1 MLEDLKCN
9 GDNLLVSGVQGG
21 LDRDNKLRN
30 NREDLGTTFL
40 KHVTDTLDGQ
50 ETVGVNLFTDSFEED
65 RKIMMVIELRNIN
78 FPVDLILGSV
88 LNSDWQISAVI
99 ESTEFTWGNNA
110 RFSGSSLGLASKMFG
125 DGSHFARVVSSNSHA
140 FLLGAECLSSNAQFV
155 GSNGLNGFN
164 FSSSLDSHI
173 FREVTEDGVHVARLE
188 FVLIAIKVTTSV
200 SFTDGFLE
208 VIFSDATTGR
218 SDFVNIQ

>member
-1 MLEDLKCN
+1 MRQLWKLT
-9 GDNLLVSGVQGG
+9 

-40 KHVTDTLDGQ
+40 KHITDTLDGQ

-88 LNSDWQISAVI
+88 LNSDWQI
-99 ESTEFTWGNNA
+99 
-110 RFSGSSLGLASKMFG
+110 KMFG

-140 FLLGAECLSSNAQFV
+140 FLLGAYLKQNTVRNFERRNSKAQ
-155 GSNGLNGFN
+155 
-164 FSSSLDSHI
+164 
-173 FREVTEDGVHVARLE
+173 
-188 FVLIAIKVTTSV
+188 KV
-200 SFTDGFLE
+200 
-208 VIFSDATTGR
+208 
-218 SDFVNIQ
+218 